1 MDKRVIKEA
10 AQGAVERLGNSVP
23 TIIGGMAGAS
33 LEAANIKIKVSY
45 ILFKKLH

>member
-1 MDKRVIKEA
+1 VDKRVIKEA
-10 AQGAVERLGNSVP
+10 AQGAVEGLGNAAP

-45 ILFKKLH
+45 ILFKRLH